1 MHINPQKVGWGVA
14 RVASGRQQQPS
25 RALHDKER
33 GLHKET
39 GLRENVCDLNLAG
52 AYRSIP
58 LRKHQIMHSKVK
70 SAPGRGN
77 GLYKGPEVRKIDE
90 QTVSSSSAFLEI

>member
-1 MHINPQKVGWGVA
+1 MHINPQKVGWGVT

-25 RALHDKER
+25 RALHDEER

-58 LRKHQIMHSKVK
+58 LRKHQIMHSKECSRQREWLVQRPRSEK
-70 SAPGRGN
+70 NRRA
-77 GLYKGPEVRKIDE
+77 DC
-90 QTVSSSSAFLEI
+90 F